1 MISRAGSDAPCT
13 RPCQCQKGSSPTC
26 KSPNHVLWC
35 CCCCCCCCCSSLRLL
50 HHGPPCLRC
59 PPCPCPGPGLGPG
72 PGRPTPQ
79 ILTRTSRHTRLDN
92 LVRPSS
98 AVLQH
103 PGSSTSTLGIIP
115 FMLSSSAHTSAS
127 RVAGQGWHL
136 GSHRRVGVLSGC
148 PFITDIVMSGTFH
161 SLHHSIH
168 RRTFAPLTRWV

>member
-1 MISRAGSDAPCT
+1 MITRAGSDAPCS
-13 RPCQCQKGSSPTC
+13 RPCQSQKGLSSTC
-26 KSPNHVLWC
+26 KSNHVLC
-35 CCCCCCCCCSSLRLL
+35 CCCCCCGCCGCCT
-50 HHGPPCLRC
+50 HGSPCLCC
-59 PPCPCPGPGLGPG
+59 PPCPGPG

-103 PGSSTSTLGIIP
+103 PGSSTSTLGINP
-115 FMLSSSAHTSAS
+115 FLLSSSAHTSAS

>member
-1 MISRAGSDAPCT
+1 MRPALVRASVS
-13 RPCQCQKGSSPTC
+13 QKGSSPTC
-26 KSPNHVLWC
+26 KSCPLVLLLLFC
-35 CCCCCCCCCSSLRLL
+35 AVTAPRPSLPVLPSL
-50 HHGPPCLRC
+50 PWSWSWS
-59 PPCPCPGPGLGPG
+59 PG